1 MDNPFE
7 SLNKRLDQLEDLLQS
22 ALTNII
28 PQQTQNH

>member
-7 SLNKRLDQLEDLLQS
+7 SLNRRLDRLENLIQS
-22 ALTNII
+22 VLTNII